1 MKPLIR
7 RPNKYGKP
15 VVSHEILGLD
25 SLMEMLEDLPVRMR
39 ENMLRTAV
47 TEGTRTLL
55 PVARQMAPVS
65 KKPRTGVS
73 GAYRASL
80 DVRRATVKRKTGDV
94 IAGVGLNKRML
105 YKLGHAKRPS
115 NLPHLLEKG
124 HRVVVRR
131 STGLRILGRTRA
143 IKHLEPALMQTARK
157 AESTV
162 RVTLARS
169 LDKFLRDRMF
179 KHKYG
184 GKR

>member
-1 MKPLIR
+1 MAR
-7 RPNKYGKP
+7 AARPRPGP
-15 VVSHEILGLD
+15 MVSHEILGLD
-25 SLMEMLEDLPVRMR
+25 SLMEILDTLPTQMR
-39 ENMLRTAV
+39 DGMLRKAV
-47 TEGTRTLL
+47 TEGTLAVL
-55 PVARQMAPVS
+55 PAARQRAPVS
-65 KKPRTGVS
+65 TKPRTGVS

-162 RVTLARS
+162 RVTLAKS

-179 KHKYG
+179 KRKRG
-184 GKR
+184 GRR